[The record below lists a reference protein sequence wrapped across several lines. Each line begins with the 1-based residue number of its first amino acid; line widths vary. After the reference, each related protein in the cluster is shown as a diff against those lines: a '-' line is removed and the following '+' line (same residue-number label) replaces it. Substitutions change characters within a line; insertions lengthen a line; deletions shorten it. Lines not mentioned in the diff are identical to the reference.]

1 MKFVDRG
8 KRKKERKM
16 KKKQK
21 WKKNLEAY
29 RRRGQSNAD
38 CRWKPKIEVI

>member
-1 MKFVDRG
+1 MKFADRG

-21 WKKNLEAY
+21 WKKIWRHTEEEGNQMLTA
-29 RRRGQSNAD
+29 GGNQ
-38 CRWKPKIEVI
+38 K